1 MGVLGN
7 VEETS
12 RRGHRDEQGG
22 AAEGD
27 ERQGQSLRRQEA
39 RHDPQVHER
48 LRRDQDGDPERQV
61 AAEGIGRPQSDP
73 EPAPDQND
81 EEGDDG
87 RGADEAQLL
96 ADDREDEIRGR
107 FREVEELLAGRA
119 DALAEDPPVAE
130 REPGLDDL
138 KAAPAGIRPR
148 VEERDDAA
156 QPVRRGP
163 DRQHERRQRERED
176 EAQVAH
182 PAAREEQQREREGD
196 ERQAVPEVRLS
207 EDEHR
212 QEASHRERRQ
222 EPAAEIGDRL
232 ALAREKRGQ
241 IEHEGELGQLRRLA
255 RYGAEP
261 DPAPRAVDR
270 LTERRDQHQ
279 HEEHAREDEEG
290 EDEPFQTSVVQAD
303 RHPQAPGAEQRPE
316 DLLLEKEVRVVEAV
330 GRHDRARRVDH
341 HHARRE
347 EDDRDPEEPHVGR
360 ELPGQVSQ
368 AGGKRAPLLPQTP
381 PPLGKARQ
389 TSIEPRHEAAFSTS
403 LEPFHELLEYVTPVF
418 AAAELR
424 SRHHSSRSTSFLNTS
439 PRCSKL
445 SNMSNEAHAG
455 ESSTTSPGVASV
467 RARSTASWSDR
478 QNVTGTDTAVSAAP
492 IFSASSPMRS
502 AWATRPRAA
511 SASGSQACP
520 LPLPPAM
527 STIRSGKLSSA
538 RRVDATL
545 VPFES
550 L

>member
-1 MGVLGN
+1 
-7 VEETS
+7 
-12 RRGHRDEQGG
+12 
-22 AAEGD
+22 
-27 ERQGQSLRRQEA
+27 QGQSLRRQEA

-96 ADDREDEIRGR
+96 ADDREDEIRVR

-138 KAAPAGIRPR
+138 KAAPARIRPR

-163 DRQHERRQRERED
+163 DRH
-176 EAQVAH
+176 
-182 PAAREEQQREREGD
+182 
-196 ERQAVPEVRLS
+196 
-207 EDEHR
+207 
-212 QEASHRERRQ
+212 
-222 EPAAEIGDRL
+222 
-232 ALAREKRGQ
+232 
-241 IEHEGELGQLRRLA
+241 
-255 RYGAEP
+255 
-261 DPAPRAVDR
+261 
-270 LTERRDQHQ
+270 

-290 EDEPFQTSVVQAD
+290 EDAPFQPAVVQAD

-439 PRCSKL
+439 PRCSKF